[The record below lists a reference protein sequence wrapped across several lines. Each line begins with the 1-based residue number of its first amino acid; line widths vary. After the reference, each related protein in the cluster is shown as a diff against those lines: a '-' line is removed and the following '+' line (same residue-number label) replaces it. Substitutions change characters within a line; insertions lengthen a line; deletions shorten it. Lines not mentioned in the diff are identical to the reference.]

1 MDEYDQIFSSATDE
15 MIEHATFVATLAE
28 KFKLT
33 SFKPFQKDIIKAVL
47 DGKDALVIYPTGSGK
62 SLCFLFPPVY
72 KEQKAI
78 VVTPTISLM
87 QDQVQKLM
95 SMGIYATYLGS
106 AQFDKQVESV
116 SLAPDSKYRIIF
128 VTPEWIARAIN
139 VSKLHALVQANQLLL
154 IAIDEAHLYSEWS
167 DFQTAFSDL
176 KNIKFDFPT
185 IPLMALTA
193 TATPDVEEE
202 LKNAV
207 LRNPV
212 IQKVS
217 MNRPNIALYVQEL
230 AAENESANAMQFS
243 ARAAEIIQS
252 SSAVI
257 YTDFIVDVGKLNY

>member
-1 MDEYDQIFSSATDE
+1 MLLLFTLLAVVKIFV
-15 MIEHATFVATLAE
+15 F
-28 KFKLT
+28 
-33 SFKPFQKDIIKAVL
+33 
-47 DGKDALVIYPTGSGK
+47 Y
-62 SLCFLFPPVY
+62 FPAPVY

-95 SMGIYATYLGS
+95 TMGIYATYLGS

-116 SLAPDSKYRIIF
+116 SLELIF
-128 VTPEWIARAIN
+128 VTPEWIASATN
-139 VSKLHALVQANQLLL
+139 VSKLRALVQANQLSAIN

-167 DFQTAFSDL
+167 DFRTAFSDL

-185 IPLMALTA
+185 TPLMALTA

-207 LRNPV
+207 LCNPV

-217 MNRPNIALYVQEL
+217 MNRPNIALHVEEL
-230 AAENESANAMQFS
+230 AAENELANAM
-243 ARAAEIIQS
+243 
-252 SSAVI
+252 
-257 YTDFIVDVGKLNY
+257 